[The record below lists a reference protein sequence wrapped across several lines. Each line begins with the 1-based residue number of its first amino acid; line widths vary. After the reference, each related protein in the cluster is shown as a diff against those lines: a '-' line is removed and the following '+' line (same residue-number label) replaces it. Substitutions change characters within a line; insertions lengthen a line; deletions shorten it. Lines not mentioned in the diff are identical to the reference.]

1 MEKTCLDCGSILKG
15 RTDKKF
21 CDDQCRSNYNN
32 KRKANHH
39 AQVKSINSVLLKNRQ
54 LLEKLN
60 PDGKTK
66 VSGLKLGQLG
76 FNFKYFTHT
85 YTTQKGDTYKFCYE
99 FGYLKLEHDY
109 YLLVK
114 ENEK

>member
-1 MEKTCLDCGSILKG
+1 MEKICLDCGSSIKG

-32 KRKANHH
+32 KRKADHQ
-39 AQVKSINSVLLKNRQ
+39 AQVKTINSVLLKNRKILAQ
-54 LLEKLN
+54 LN

-66 VSGLKLGQLG
+66 VSGVKLGQLG
-76 FNFKYFTHT
+76 FNFKYLTHS